1 MHSSLN
7 PSGAMPDIAVRYTLN
22 PGLSRFKV
30 QATASGLLSAFAHNP
45 VILIPAFSG
54 EVRFDP
60 ASLDS
65 AYLRMVIDAG
75 ALDVS
80 DDMNDKDREEIRRL
94 MYEEVLD
101 SGSYPELI
109 YECSSVTG
117 SSVGQ
122 GRFWL
127 TLNGELTLHGVTRPQ
142 PVGATLAV
150 DHKTLRASGD
160 FSLRQSDYQ
169 IKLVSSIGGAL
180 KVKDELR
187 CSFNIVAEKSE

>member
-1 MHSSLN
+1 
-7 PSGAMPDIAVRYTLN
+7 
-22 PGLSRFKV
+22 LSRFKV

>member
-1 MHSSLN
+1 MQSSLN
-7 PSGAMPDIAVRYTLN
+7 PSGAMPELAVRYTLN
-22 PGLSRFKV
+22 SNLSRFKV

-45 VILIPAFSG
+45 VILVPAFSG
-54 EVRFDP
+54 EARFDP
-60 ASLDS
+60 GSLDS

-75 ALDVS
+75 LLDVS

-94 MYEEVLD
+94 MYDEVLD
-101 SGSYPELI
+101 VGSYPEII
-109 YECSSVTG
+109 YQCSSVTG

-127 TLNGELTLHGVTRPQ
+127 NLSGELTMHGVTRPQ
-142 PVGATLAV
+142 RVAATLAV
-150 DHKTLRASGD
+150 DERSLRAAGD
-160 FSLRQSDYQ
+160 FSLKQSDYQ

>member
-122 GRFWL
+122 SRFWL

>member
-101 SGSYPELI
+101 AGSYPELI

>member
-1 MHSSLN
+1 VHSSLN

>member
-1 MHSSLN
+1 VHSSLN

-150 DHKTLRASGD
+150 DHKTLRAPGD

>member
-101 SGSYPELI
+101 AGSYPELI

-150 DHKTLRASGD
+150 DHKTLQASGD

>member
-60 ASLDS
+60 ASLES

>member
-1 MHSSLN
+1 VHSSLN

-150 DHKTLRASGD
+150 DNKTLRASGD

>member
-1 MHSSLN
+1 MQSSLN
-7 PSGAMPDIAVRYTLN
+7 PSGAMPDVAIRYTLN
-22 PGLSRFKV
+22 SGLSRFKI
-30 QATASGLLSAFAHNP
+30 QSTASGLLSAFAHNP

-60 ASLDS
+60 ASLDA

-75 ALDVS
+75 SLDVS
-80 DDMNDKDREEIRRL
+80 DEMNDKDREEVRRL

-101 SGSYPELI
+101 VGSYPEII

-122 GRFWL
+122 NRFWL
-127 TLNGELTLHGVTRPQ
+127 TLNGELTLHGVSRPQ
-142 PVGATLAV
+142 RVAATVAL
-150 DHKTLRASGD
+150 DDRTLRASGD
-160 FSLRQSDYQ
+160 FSLKQSDYQ

-180 KVKDELR
+180 RVKDELR